1 MAVKQRA
8 VGAHDKE
15 ERRTAILDAAE
26 KLFLRH
32 PDRIASVA
40 EVALAAGLAKGTVY
54 LYFPGKEE
62 MLLAL
67 HQRHVERFFARM
79 VERLG
84 APRGVVG
91 FDAVFEVTRDHFI
104 RMPGYIALTS
114 RCFAMM
120 DREIPLDV
128 VIAFKKRVGLLLA
141 EAGAGLARHFP
152 LAPPQGV
159 TILMHSYALI
169 VGLWQLVHPNER
181 LGKAMDQP
189 ALRALKLDYEREVE
203 AALRALWS
211 GSLATTEARA
221 AKTRKTR

>member
-8 VGAHDKE
+8 VGAQDKE

-26 KLFLRH
+26 KLYLKH

-84 APRGVVG
+84 APGAVG
-91 FDAVFEVTRDHFI
+91 FDQVFAVTRDHFI
-104 RMPGYIALTS
+104 RVPGYIALTS

-152 LAPPQGV
+152 LTLPQGV

-211 GSLATTEARA
+211 GALAA
-221 AKTRKTR
+221 AQAPALPRRKTR